1 MHETVG
7 TAQKSPPN
15 KETVT
20 SMNVGEM
27 VMSPID
33 SSEYITNREMHTKA
47 PDNTAVQQAR
57 LMNHGETTPAKMADG
72 DDSNIPPSSSSVR
85 CTHNPQTLNLAS
97 KIKIQTGSKFKKNVL
112 NQAKQAQQIK
122 LVKTGSAVTTRV

>member
-1 MHETVG
+1 
-7 TAQKSPPN
+7 
-15 KETVT
+15 
-20 SMNVGEM
+20 MNVGEM

-33 SSEYITNREMHTKA
+33 SSEYITNRERHTKA

-57 LMNHGETTPAKMADG
+57 LMINHAETTPAKMVDG

-112 NQAKQAQQIK
+112 NQAKQVQQIK
-122 LVKTGSAVTTRV
+122 LVKAGSAVTTRVQRPESSK